1 MSDTPNNVEGD
12 AQAPTLEPPAGST
25 DGSLDAVE
33 RRRAHDIWV
42 TGTEEPDWIANA
54 TDEGAQELLPRDIDP
69 ALHQFGELFT
79 NGQAQAGTTKLA
91 GG

>member
-69 ALHQFGELFT
+69 ALQIQRGIAVDDDFVDEPT
-79 NGQAQAGTTKLA
+79 IV
-91 GG
+91 